1 MWMEKLR
8 RGVLQVSTDSGLRYV
23 EPSLTERLQLIWTF
37 RNFTVLSEEVM
48 TSSVLS
54 EEVMTAHERHLMA
67 HLCAVERLKQTR
79 GLEQSPCIIGT
90 VERLDPIASKPV
102 RCVTAAR
109 SAHQS
114 A

>member
-23 EPSLTERLQLIWTF
+23 EPSLTERVQLIWTF
-37 RNFTVLSEEVM
+37 RNFNF
-48 TSSVLS
+48 LS

-67 HLCAVERLKQTR
+67 HLCAAERLKQTR
-79 GLEQSPCIIGT
+79 GLEQSPCVIGT
-90 VERLDPIASKPV
+90 VERLEPIAPKPV
-102 RCVTAAR
+102 RSVPAAR

>member
-37 RNFTVLSEEVM
+37 RNFNF
-48 TSSVLS
+48 LS
-54 EEVMTAHERHLMA
+54 EEVMTAHERQLMA
-67 HLCAVERLKQTR
+67 HLCAAARLKQVR
-79 GLEQSPCIIGT
+79 GIEQPPACVIGT
-90 VERLDPIASKPV
+90 VERLAPPAAKPPSRV
-102 RCVTAAR
+102 SAIR

>member
-1 MWMEKLR
+1 MWIEKLR

-37 RNFTVLSEEVM
+37 RNFNF
-48 TSSVLS
+48 LS

-67 HLCAVERLKQTR
+67 HLCAAERLKQTP
-79 GLEQSPCIIGT
+79 GLEQAPCVIGT
-90 VERLDPIASKPV
+90 IERLAPIASKPV
-102 RCVTAAR
+102 RPVAAAR
-109 SAHQS
+109 SAQQS

>member
-37 RNFTVLSEEVM
+37 RNFT
-48 TSSVLS
+48 VLS